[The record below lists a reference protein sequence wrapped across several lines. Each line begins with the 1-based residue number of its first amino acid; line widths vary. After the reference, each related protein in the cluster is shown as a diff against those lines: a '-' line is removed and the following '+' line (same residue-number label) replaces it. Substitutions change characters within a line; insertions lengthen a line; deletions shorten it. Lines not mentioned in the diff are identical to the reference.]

1 MNVIVCDD
9 DPTIRHVVTRLA
21 TEAGHNVLAETD
33 SGPAAVDMVT
43 RFGPEVLILDLAL
56 PWGAG
61 MEAVRE
67 LRRQG
72 SPVQIVLFTMW
83 AADSPEVREAAVRAV
98 IEKPDFASLEQVLN
112 DLAAGVTPSTPAGA
126 ERRHGQPS
134 RVGFPMQGRMSASAL
149 EDPER
154 FHDAVLAAE
163 PGDAALVVQI
173 AGLQYSSGWYE
184 RVAATDQVLAVA
196 RLLRAVLRLQD
207 RLTMIDPG
215 PDDRPSELLA
225 LILGGGRVGVESVW
239 NRLQKAHD
247 VSALPGILSAGYS
260 LCIEGVAG
268 PMMVA
273 RAIDAAKQ
281 SSGRPP
287 GERLWPG

>member
-61 MEAVRE
+61 MDAVRE

-72 SPVQIVLFTMW
+72 SPVQIVLFTTW

-98 IEKPDFASLEQVLN
+98 IEKPDFSSLEQVLRE
-112 DLAAGVTPSTPAGA
+112 LATGVAASAPAGA
-126 ERRHGQPS
+126 DRRHGQQA
-134 RVGFPMQGRMSASAL
+134 RTGFPMQGRTSASAL

-154 FHDAVLAAE
+154 FDDAVLAVE
-163 PGDAALVVQI
+163 PGDAALVVHV
-173 AGLQYSSGWYE
+173 AGLQYSAGWYE
-184 RVAATDQVLAVA
+184 RVAATDQLLAVA
-196 RLLRAVLRLQD
+196 RLLRAVLRVQD
-207 RLTMIDPG
+207 RLTMVDPG
-215 PDDRPSELLA
+215 PDDRPAELLA
-225 LILGGGRVGVESVW
+225 LILGGGLAGVESVW
-239 NRLQKAHD
+239 TRLQRAHD
-247 VSALPGILSAGYS
+247 VSALPGILSAGYA
-260 LCIEGVAG
+260 LCSAGVPG

-273 RAIDAAKQ
+273 RASEAAKQ
-281 SSGRPP
+281 SRGRPP